1 MAPKIQA
8 AIGFLEAGG
17 SRAIITCPPDL
28 EDAIA
33 GTAGTSVS
41 AFRILAWP
49 ARVPHGASGGA
60 SRSTHAVP

>member
-8 AIGFLEAGG
+8 AIDFLEAGG

-33 GTAGTSVS
+33 GTAGTTIS
-41 AFRILAWP
+41 AR
-49 ARVPHGASGGA
+49 
-60 SRSTHAVP
+60 